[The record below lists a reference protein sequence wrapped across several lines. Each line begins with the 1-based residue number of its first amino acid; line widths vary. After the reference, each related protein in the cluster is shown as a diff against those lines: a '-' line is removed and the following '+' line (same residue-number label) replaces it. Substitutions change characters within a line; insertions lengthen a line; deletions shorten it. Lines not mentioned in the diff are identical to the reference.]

1 MAEPVG
7 EGPFRV
13 CDQCHTRLNPLATR
27 KRGRGSPPSWGSTA
41 QRSTRC
47 SPLQPLRHYV
57 RGASIYPQGTHRG
70 SIFIVLAGE
79 VSVSVVLPN
88 GQRILC
94 VLYQP
99 GTVFGFPIVEGERP
113 RLSAADAF
121 TAATVAVVPRREF
134 EHILAGLPPA
144 ILIRFFNR
152 VLERQ
157 ARFAMRLV
165 HCAALDLR
173 GRLALTIADLAATFG
188 VREARGHPH
197 RPTDHA
203 RESRRYGRSLA
214 RAHQQGDGR
223 TDGRAR
229 NHLPPAKRH
238 RTRRV
243 RVASGSDGK
252 RVGMTFRA
260 PAAQRSGRI
269 LLYGSPRS
277 SRISF
282 MRRSASSAIFG
293 LRFSTQYITPRPTA
307 TPNAAPG

>member
-1 MAEPVG
+1 MATELGLDRATV
-7 EGPFRV
+7 
-13 CDQCHTRLNPLATR
+13 DALLAAATV
-27 KRGRGSPPSWGSTA
+27 
-41 QRSTRC
+41 
-47 SPLQPLRHYV
+47 RHY
-57 RGASIYPQGTHRG
+57 RHGASIYPQGTHRG

-134 EHILAGLPPA
+134 EHILGGLPPA
-144 ILIRFFNR
+144 TLIRFFNR

-188 VREARGHPH
+188 VREAEGIRIGLPITHENLA
-197 RPTDHA
+197 DMVGA
-203 RESRRYGRSLA
+203 SRERISKAMAALMSERLITYRRQCVIVL
-214 RAHQQGDGR
+214 D
-223 TDGRAR
+223 
-229 NHLPPAKRH
+229 
-238 RTRRV
+238 
-243 RVASGSDGK
+243 
-252 RVGMTFRA
+252 A
-260 PAAQRSGRI
+260 PALQA
-269 LLYGSPRS
+269 
-277 SRISF
+277 
-282 MRRSASSAIFG
+282 AA
-293 LRFSTQYITPRPTA
+293 TA
-307 TPNAAPG
+307 RV